1 MSSTEQPSQ
10 RFVAG
15 LDLSLTSTG
24 VVASDLATG
33 DVFGLLV
40 RSKGSTKDSLD
51 QKSKRHRDL
60 VADVVSAVCSC
71 APVLVAVESLMFNTG
86 RADSSLVRRGGLWWG
101 VVSELCAMGIPVAEV
116 SPSQIKLFATGKGN
130 APKDQVLLAAGR
142 LWTDLAVPTNDI
154 SDAAW
159 LAAIASYHLRGS
171 TLATPTAYRDRA
183 MAKIVWPDT
192 LDRALVSA

>member
-1 MSSTEQPSQ
+1 MTTDGTAR
-10 RFVAG
+10 RFVVG

-24 VVASDLATG
+24 VVASDLSTG

-40 RSKGSTKDSLD
+40 KSKGSTKDSLD
-51 QKSKRHRDL
+51 RKAQRHRDL
-60 VADVVSAVCSC
+60 VADVVNAVMSCS
-71 APVLVAVESLMFNTG
+71 PVLVAVESLMFNTG
-86 RADSSLVRRGGLWWG
+86 RTDSSLVRRGGLWWG
-101 VVSELCAMGIPVAEV
+101 VVSELCALGVPVAEV

-130 APKDQVLLAAGR
+130 SPKDQVLLAAGR

-159 LAAIASYHLRGS
+159 LSAIASYHLRGK

-192 LDRALVSA
+192 LDRALVGV